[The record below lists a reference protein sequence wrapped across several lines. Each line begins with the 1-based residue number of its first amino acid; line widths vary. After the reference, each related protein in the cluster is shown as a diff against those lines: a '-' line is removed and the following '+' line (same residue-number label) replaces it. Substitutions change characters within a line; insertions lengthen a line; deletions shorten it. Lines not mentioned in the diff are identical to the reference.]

1 MTQSHYSATALA
13 DLRLPGMPGT
23 PRGIEKMAARLGW
36 DCREVPARG
45 GRTGTRREYAV
56 TSLPADA
63 KRALLARAV
72 TCVTAPVLPP
82 PAVSSAA
89 GALPA
94 GASLSRAPAV
104 LFSEADLTDR
114 QRLERDAR
122 TGVLAAVRRLQSDTG
137 CSQEAA
143 LTTLLTNARA
153 GRLEAHLDR
162 LLRLAR
168 DPRGRAGDGYPSIRT
183 LKRWLGAADLAPK
196 VRRSAMAVPAWA
208 QTFLREYQQPQ
219 KPSVQAAYDAA
230 CRQWDGEPFS
240 VHQARRLVGS
250 LGAVTRER
258 GRMGPRELKNI
269 QPFVRRDFSLLQPND
284 VWSADGHTFDAEVQ
298 HPLHGRPFRPEITTF
313 VDIATRRAVG
323 WSVDL
328 AESATAVADAL
339 RYAVERYG
347 IPAIIY
353 VDNGSGYRNAYMNGQ
368 ARRICTDLQG
378 DAALGLMGRMHSTL
392 QHSLPYNSQARGVI
406 ERLHQTL
413 WVAGAKELPS
423 YMGAAMDREARLEQ
437 FRLTRKALKA
447 GGAMPLMPWHLFVE
461 WVQARIDWYNARPH
475 RSLKGLSPDMAWAG
489 HSAQGWTPETLT
501 ADEIATLFRPRV
513 VRPLRRAEIHLFNN
527 IYFARELE
535 EFHGLEAHIA
545 YDIHDASRVWVYA
558 PDGRL
563 ICTAE
568 VNGNSKHYF
577 PVPVV
582 EQARQKRAKGRLA
595 RVDAKR
601 DEILA
606 ELHGSTALPAPEAAP
621 MVIAGRVVQPD
632 AVLAQ
637 RAAVAQAT
645 DVATTAE
652 PAPAGI
658 PAIQPTSRA
667 DRTPADNYAD
677 WLALDAQITAGE
689 EVSDADARWHRTY
702 QNSAQYRAQAKKTAT
717 SAATRVA

>member
-1 MTQSHYSATALA
+1 MTVVKSHYSAAELA
-13 DLRLPGMPGT
+13 GLRLPGLPGT
-23 PRGIEKMAARLGW
+23 ERGVVHRATVSRWVFK
-36 DCREVPARG
+36 EVPARG
-45 GRTGTRREYAV
+45 GRNGTRREYAA
-56 TSLPADA
+56 TSLPAEA
-63 KRALLARAV
+63 RQALLDRAV
-72 TCVTAPVLPP
+72 STVTPSDLPT
-82 PAVSSAA
+82 PAASSAA

-94 GASLSRAPAV
+94 GAPPSRAPAA

-122 TGVLAAVRRLQSDTG
+122 TGVLAAVRRLQADSG

-168 DPRGRAGDGYPSIRT
+168 DPRGRAGDGYPAIRT
-183 LKRWLGAADLAPK
+183 LKRWLGAADLVPK

-219 KPSVQAAYDAA
+219 KPSVQAAYEAA

-240 VHQARRLVGS
+240 VHQARRLVGA

-269 QPFVRRDFSLLQPND
+269 QPFIRRDFSLLQPND

-298 HPLHGRPFRPEITTF
+298 HPLHGRPFRPEITTI
-313 VDIATRRAVG
+313 VDIATRCAVG
-323 WSVDL
+323 WSIGL
-328 AESATAVADAL
+328 AESASGVADAL
-339 RYAVERYG
+339 RHAVESRGKVG
-347 IPAIIY
+347 IFY
-353 VDNGSGYRNAYMNGQ
+353 VDRGAGFRN
-368 ARRICTDLQG
+368 REIG
-378 DAALGLMGRMHSTL
+378 DEALGLLSRIGAEPSY
-392 QHSLPYNSQARGVI
+392 SLPYNSQARGVI
-406 ERLHQTL
+406 ERLHKTL

-437 FRLTRKALKA
+437 FRLTRKALKQ
-447 GGAMPLMPWHLFVE
+447 GGAMPLMPWDLFVE
-461 WVQARIDWYNARPH
+461 WVQQRIDWYNARPH
-475 RSLKGLSPDMAWAG
+475 RSLNGMSPDQVWAA
-489 HSAQGWTPETLT
+489 HSAKGWTPGTLT

-513 VRPLRRAEIHLFNN
+513 VRVLQRAEIRLFNN

-558 PDGRL
+558 PGGRL

-568 VNGNSKHYF
+568 VNGNSRHYF

-601 DEILA
+601 DEIIA

-621 MVIAGRVVQPD
+621 MIIAGRVVQPD

-645 DVATTAE
+645 DVAITPE
-652 PAPAGI
+652 PAPVGI
-658 PAIQPTSRA
+658 PTIQPKSRA
-667 DRTPADNYAD
+667 ERSAAENYAD
-677 WLALDAQITAGE
+677 WLALDARITAGE
-689 EVSDADARWHRTY
+689 EVPDADARWHRTY
-702 QNSAQYRAQAKKTAT
+702 PNSAQYRAQAKKTAT
-717 SAATRVA
+717 GAATRVA

>member
-1 MTQSHYSATALA
+1 
-13 DLRLPGMPGT
+13 
-23 PRGIEKMAARLGW
+23 MAAR
-36 DCREVPARG
+36 
-45 GRTGTRREYAV
+45 
-56 TSLPADA
+56 
-63 KRALLARAV
+63 
-72 TCVTAPVLPP
+72 PP
-82 PAVSSAA
+82 SSAA
-89 GALPA
+89 PVA
-94 GASLSRAPAV
+94 
-104 LFSEADLTDR
+104 EADLTDR

-122 TGVLAAVRRLQSDTG
+122 SGVLAAVRRLQTDTG
-137 CSQEAA
+137 CSLKAA
-143 LTTLLTNARA
+143 LTTLLTSARG
-153 GRLEAHLDR
+153 GRLDELLDR
-162 LLRLAR
+162 MLLVAR
-168 DPRGRAGDGYPSIRT
+168 DPRGRSGDGYPSVRT
-183 LKRWLGAADLAPK
+183 LQRWLGAADLAP
-196 VRRSAMAVPAWA
+196 RRRRAAMAVPAWA

-219 KPSVQAAYDAA
+219 KPSVQAAYEAA

-240 VHQARRLVGS
+240 VHQARRL
-250 LGAVTRER
+250 LGTLGTVTRER

-269 QPFVRRDFSLLQPND
+269 QPFIRRDFSLLTPND

-328 AESATAVADAL
+328 AESATAVADSL

-437 FRLTRKALKA
+437 FRLTRKALRQ
-447 GGAMPLMPWHLFVE
+447 GGAMPLMPWDLFVE
-461 WVQARIDWYNARPH
+461 WVQQRIDWYNARPH
-475 RSLKGLSPDMAWAG
+475 RSLKGLSPDTVWAS
-489 HSAQGWTPETLT
+489 HAARGWIPEVLT

-513 VRPLRRAEIHLFNN
+513 VRVLQRAEIRLFGN

-563 ICTAE
+563 ICTAA
-568 VNGNSKHYF
+568 VNGNSRHYF

-582 EQARQKRAKGRLA
+582 EQARQRRAKGRLA

-606 ELHGSTALPAPEAAP
+606 ELRGGPALAAPEAAQI
-621 MVIAGRVVQPD
+621 VIAGRVIDP
-632 AVLAQ
+632 AALAQ
-637 RAAVAQAT
+637 RAAVLEAA
-645 DVATTAE
+645 VLPEA
-652 PAPAGI
+652 APTQNRSERSA
-658 PAIQPTSRA
+658 
-667 DRTPADNYAD
+667 ADNYAD
-677 WLALDAQITAGE
+677 WLALDARITAGE
-689 EVSDADARWHRTY
+689 KVSDADARWHRTY
-702 QNSAQYRAQAKKTAT
+702 PNSAQYRAHAKKTAT
-717 SAATRVA
+717 GAATRVA